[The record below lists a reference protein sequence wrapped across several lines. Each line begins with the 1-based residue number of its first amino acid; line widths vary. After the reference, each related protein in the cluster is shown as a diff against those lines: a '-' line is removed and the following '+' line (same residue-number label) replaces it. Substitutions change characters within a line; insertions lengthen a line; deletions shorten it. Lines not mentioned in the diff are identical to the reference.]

1 MRFSRLFAVSLRV
14 YFIDY
19 PTDDDWKEMRE
30 EVPASFMGD
39 VEYARLR
46 LKSVDAMQVEDDED
60 VGDGDGDDDDL

>member
-30 EVPASFMGD
+30 EMREEVPASFMGD
-39 VEYARLR
+39 VE
-46 LKSVDAMQVEDDED
+46 
-60 VGDGDGDDDDL
+60 

>member
-30 EVPASFMGD
+30 EMREEVPASFMGD
-39 VEYARLR
+39 VEQ
-46 LKSVDAMQVEDDED
+46 KSVDAMQVEDDED